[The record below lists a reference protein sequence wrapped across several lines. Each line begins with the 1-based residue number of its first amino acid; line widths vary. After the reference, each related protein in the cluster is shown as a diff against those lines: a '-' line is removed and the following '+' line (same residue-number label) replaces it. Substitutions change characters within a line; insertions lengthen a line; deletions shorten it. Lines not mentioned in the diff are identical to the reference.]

1 MKYDN
6 NNGNVSESIAED
18 ELRSE
23 GGGGSLYCGENPVG
37 TGLPGLGGGD
47 SMENCKCPVMLT
59 QLWWWKRRKPVLLLD
74 VLVREGVFIS
84 VSGFL

>member
-6 NNGNVSESIAED
+6 INGNVSESIAED

-37 TGLPGLGGGD
+37 TGLSGLGGGD
-47 SMENCKCPVMLT
+47 S
-59 QLWWWKRRKPVLLLD
+59 
-74 VLVREGVFIS
+74 IS
-84 VSGFL
+84 IFGHGEM